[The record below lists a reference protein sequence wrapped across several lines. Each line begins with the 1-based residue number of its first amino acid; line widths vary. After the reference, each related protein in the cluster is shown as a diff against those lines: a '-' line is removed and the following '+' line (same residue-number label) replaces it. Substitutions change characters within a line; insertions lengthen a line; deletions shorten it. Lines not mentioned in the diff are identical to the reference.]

1 MPTSIAVSSGK
12 GGVGKT
18 SVSVNLA
25 LTLQKLG
32 KRVAIFDADF
42 GMANSHILLGVNPEH
57 SLSDVL
63 NGQKSI
69 SDVICEGPRGVRIVS
84 GGSGLLE
91 MLNVDPAGRYHTIRM
106 MDHFKDDIDVLI
118 VDVPAGASDN
128 SVSFVAASDR
138 AVVVLVGE
146 PTSFLDAYSFIKAC
160 HLETGLENFT
170 IAVNMAGSDTE
181 ARKHFDKFNS
191 IVMQFLDVKLRYGC
205 HVPFSQ
211 RIRKSIVDRKP
222 IVLQQEDLPEV
233 TVFKTLAKN
242 VLAAPQNTSGGVRF
256 FDNGTRGAG

>member
-18 SVSVNLA
+18 SVAVNLA

-42 GMANSHILLGVNPEH
+42 GMANSHILLGVNPTY

-63 NGQKSI
+63 NGSRSI
-69 SDVICEGPRGVRIVS
+69 DEAICKGPKGVTVIS
-84 GGSGLLE
+84 GGSGLID
-91 MLNVDPAGRYHTIRM
+91 MLNIDPAGRYQTIRM
-106 MDHFKDDIDVLI
+106 MDHLKDDIDILI

-160 HLETGLENFT
+160 HLESGLAEFT
-170 IAVNMAGSDTE
+170 IAVNMAGSDAE
-181 ARKHFDKFNS
+181 ARKYFDKFNA
-191 IVMQFLDVKLRYGC
+191 IVMQFLDVKLRYGGFI
-205 HVPFSQ
+205 PFSQ

-222 IVLQQEDLPEV
+222 VVLHQGDIPEV
-233 TVFKTLAKN
+233 MAFKTLAKQ
-242 VLAAPQNTSGGVRF
+242 VLAAAENTSSGVRF
-256 FDNGTRGAG
+256 FDNGSTRGG

>member
-18 SVSVNLA
+18 SVAVNLA

-42 GMANSHILLGVNPEH
+42 GMANSHILLGVNPTY
-57 SLSDVL
+57 SLGDVL
-63 NGQKSI
+63 SGHKSI
-69 SDVICEGPRGVRIVS
+69 DEIICNGPKGVQVVS

-91 MLNVDPAGRYHTIRM
+91 MLNVDPAGRYQTIRM

-160 HLETGLENFT
+160 NLETGLGEFT
-170 IAVNMAGSDTE
+170 IAVNMAGSDAE
-181 ARKHFDKFNS
+181 ARKYFDKFNS
-191 IVMQFLDVKLRYGC
+191 IVMQFLDVKLRYGGY
-205 HVPFSQ
+205 VPFSQ

-222 IVLQQEDLPEV
+222 IVLHQGDLTEV

-242 VLAAPQNTSGGVRF
+242 VLAAPQNTSSGVRF
-256 FDNGTRGAG
+256 FDNGTKGGG

>member
-18 SVSVNLA
+18 SVAVNLA
-25 LTLQKLG
+25 LTLQQLG

-42 GMANSHILLGVNPEH
+42 GMANSHILLGVNPSS

-63 NGQKSI
+63 SGEQSI
-69 SDVICEGPRGVRIVS
+69 NDIICTGPKGVRIVS

-91 MLNVDPAGRYHTIRM
+91 MLNVDPKGRYQTIRM
-106 MDHFKDDIDVLI
+106 MDHLKDEIDVLI

-160 HLETGLENFT
+160 HLETGLVNFT
-170 IAVNMAGSDTE
+170 IAVNMAGSEVE
-181 ARKHFDKFNS
+181 AKKYFDKFNA
-191 IVMQFLDVKLRYGC
+191 IVMQFLDVKLRYGGY
-205 HVPFSQ
+205 VPFSQ

-222 IVLQQEDLPEV
+222 IALQQSGLPEV
-233 TVFKTLAKN
+233 SAFKSLAKN
-242 VLAAPQNTSGGVRF
+242 VLASPQNISGGIRF
-256 FDNGTRGAG
+256 FDDGTKGGG